1 MGHNTKV
8 GMHRKKR
15 TDSPVHVLFETG
27 PDSSDEEKSHS
38 SGSPTEFAGLT
49 ELAAFVS
56 ELPCS
61 KLIAHLEETAKVL
74 QPLVKL
80 QENSQNSQNR
90 EDLVRVFVGLGDL
103 FDGLSL
109 VREFVCARN
118 TISVLDDQK
127 RIWTLDL
134 DIERVKRF
142 GSVTFVGTRKSK
154 LVNKQEFLL
163 YFGSQSL
170 FLQATGT
177 IGTIGTF
184 RLNSAVETRAET
196 IYKEVEHK
204 SRKLQSE
211 YDSTSGLSR
220 KLLFVLVDNIGLSA
234 QAKKV
239 KS

>member
-27 PDSSDEEKSHS
+27 PDSSDEEKSQS
-38 SGSPTEFAGLT
+38 SGFGTEPEPRLT

-80 QENSQNSQNR
+80 QENSQNSQNT

-109 VREFVCARN
+109 VRDFVCARN

-127 RIWTLDL
+127 RIWTLDF
-134 DIERVKRF
+134 ERVKRF

-184 RLNSAVETRAET
+184 R
-196 IYKEVEHK
+196 
-204 SRKLQSE
+204 
-211 YDSTSGLSR
+211 
-220 KLLFVLVDNIGLSA
+220 
-234 QAKKV
+234 
-239 KS
+239 